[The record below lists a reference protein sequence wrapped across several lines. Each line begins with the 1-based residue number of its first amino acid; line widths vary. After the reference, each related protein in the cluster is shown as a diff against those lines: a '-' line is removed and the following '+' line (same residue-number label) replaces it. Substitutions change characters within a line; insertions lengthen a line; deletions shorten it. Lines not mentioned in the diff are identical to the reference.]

1 MKRNPNKLKTAALL
15 ASILLLITGVSACSP
30 KPEPD
35 SQISSQVED
44 PAVFPDG
51 TSIGGKNISGKTVDE
66 ALETARKALQET
78 VDGLEISVKFR
89 DDTVVLSKSDF
100 VTKDVLELTLPK
112 LLESRRADKYELAYV
127 TDLSESGRQKLTD
140 AAAACYAE
148 GKNATVT
155 GFDSDAGAFI
165 FSDEQKGSRVDLV
178 KTLASV
184 RQLLSQKHSGAIQA
198 AFLEANPTLT
208 KETLSKNFKLMASYT
223 TESGNTENG
232 NSNMRLALSH
242 VNGTVLEP
250 GQVFSYN
257 DTIGDSTNPENGWL
271 PAGGLS
277 GGVLVQMYG
286 GGICQGSS
294 TLYNAVLRAGLEIVE
309 RDCHSSPSSY
319 CPIGL
324 DATVDYGNIDFK
336 FRNQL
341 DPPVYLSAWMDGV
354 TLHVNVYGCFPSE
367 WDRVEV
373 SSEQVGY
380 EPPRSEVS
388 FVTDY
393 DLAAGEYVRKTSG
406 NEGYSAC
413 AYRTYYKG
421 DTVVKSEQLPDS
433 YYEPTGTVYA
443 VGEGTDTSK
452 VDTSKERGTT
462 TKEKPSPEPS
472 KSPETPSKPPV
483 NPDPPEESSEQPP
496 ESPEP
501 TEEPPESSELS
512 SESNSSEFSSSN
524 PEEGADDV
532 DSAAE

>member
-1 MKRNPNKLKTAALL
+1 M
-15 ASILLLITGVSACSP
+15 
-30 KPEPD
+30 
-35 SQISSQVED
+35 
-44 PAVFPDG
+44 
-51 TSIGGKNISGKTVDE
+51 
-66 ALETARKALQET
+66 
-78 VDGLEISVKFR
+78 
-89 DDTVVLSKSDF
+89 
-100 VTKDVLELTLPK
+100 
-112 LLESRRADKYELAYV
+112 
-127 TDLSESGRQKLTD
+127 
-140 AAAACYAE
+140 
-148 GKNATVT
+148 
-155 GFDSDAGAFI
+155 
-165 FSDEQKGSRVDLV
+165 
-178 KTLASV
+178 
-184 RQLLSQKHSGAIQA
+184 
-198 AFLEANPTLT
+198 
-208 KETLSKNFKLMASYT
+208 
-223 TESGNTENG
+223 
-232 NSNMRLALSH
+232 
-242 VNGTVLEP
+242 
-250 GQVFSYN
+250 FSYN

-341 DPPVYLSAWMDGV
+341 DTPVYLSAWMDGV
-354 TLHVNVYGCFPSE
+354 TLHVNVYGCFPPE

-501 TEEPPESSELS
+501 TEEPLESSELS